1 MEISNIDLIQ
11 SLYGTY
17 ETAFQ
22 PSSSISDDGSW
33 AVGNRPSEKMD
44 ISKIGKFRNT
54 VSQLS
59 DEEKEEMRAFREEM
73 MDAVKNGTFDAS
85 EMAANAPDAL
95 KSFAEENGID
105 LETMLEDQASAPP
118 PPPPPPNNPYEGNGY
133 GMTSSSEDLSTAI
146 LKYLLQGEDDEQS
159 ILTAMNES

>member
-1 MEISNIDLIQ
+1 MPRLEGRKEDIMEISNIDLIQ

-59 DEEKEEMRAFREEM
+59 NEEKE
-73 MDAVKNGTFDAS
+73 
-85 EMAANAPDAL
+85 AL
-95 KSFAEENGID
+95 S
-105 LETMLEDQASAPP
+105 
-118 PPPPPPNNPYEGNGY
+118 Y
-133 GMTSSSEDLSTAI
+133 
-146 LKYLLQGEDDEQS
+146 
-159 ILTAMNES
+159 LTAAVRLRPRQGTPILPV